1 MNRKYSVTIQ
11 VTHNIFTLDVDGKD
25 VIYTEFLN
33 DKGKVIDFTLRDGDG
48 NEISDPALLE
58 QIQEFTKDM

>member
-1 MNRKYSVTIQ
+1 MNLKYSVTIQ